1 MRSKVK
7 AQDFAI
13 GAEHLKM
20 TADQGLVRAQFY
32 VSKCLL
38 NGQCVFSE
46 AVRYFQ
52 MAAENALAV

>member
-1 MRSKVK
+1 
-7 AQDFAI
+7 
-13 GAEHLKM
+13 M

-38 NGQCVFSE
+38 NGQGVVCDVSE

-52 MAAENALAV
+52 MAAENGIAV